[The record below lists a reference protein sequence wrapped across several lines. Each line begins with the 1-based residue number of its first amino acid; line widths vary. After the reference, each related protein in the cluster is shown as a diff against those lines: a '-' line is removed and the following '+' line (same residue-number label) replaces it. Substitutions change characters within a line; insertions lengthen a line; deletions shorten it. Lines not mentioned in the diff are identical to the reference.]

1 MDSTLPTPGT
11 ICPRVALQTPLGPAN
26 TAVPFTTSRSVQPS
40 MVFGR
45 VSGVGLSFVGVR
57 TSFNVAPVEALGR
70 GATVESLLASPGK
83 GALLTDFVEVE
94 ETFGF

>member
-11 ICPRVALQTPLGPAN
+11 VCPRVALQTPLGPAN

-45 VSGVGLSFVGVR
+45 VSGVGLSTVRVR
-57 TSFNVAPVEALGR
+57 TSFTVAPVEALGR
-70 GATVESLLASPGK
+70 GATVESLLAGPAK
-83 GALLTDFVEVE
+83 GVLLTDFVAAAER
-94 ETFGF
+94 FGF